1 MMAAS
6 LPASSAV
13 VLTLEE
19 DDVEG
24 ASLEEPLDAKTIPQ
38 LQWWLLCH
46 GIVTPSS
53 EKKAALINR

>member
-1 MMAAS
+1 MAAS
-6 LPASSAV
+6 LPTSSA

-24 ASLEEPLDAKTIPQ
+24 AALEEPLDAKTIPQ

-46 GIVTPSS
+46 GIETPSS